1 MTRLFLTL
9 CAVLLAVTDLCAQ
22 RPDTSRVLALDP
34 AVRHGRLDNGLTF
47 YVRVNRYPRQRA
59 ELRLVVNAGSILED
73 EDQRGLAHFVE
84 HMAFN
89 GTTRFEKQELV
100 NFIEGLGM
108 RFGAHLNA
116 STSFDETVYQLQVP
130 TDRPEILP
138 RAFDV
143 LEDWAHGVTFEAEE
157 VERERGVVVEE
168 WRLGLGAEQ
177 RMFDSQLPVLFAG
190 SRYAIRLPIG
200 ERPILES
207 APRDALVRFYRDWY
221 RPDLM
226 AVVAVGDFDPDS
238 VEAMIRNRFARL
250 EHPAS
255 PRARSRYDVP
265 VQDTTM
271 VAVAVDPEAT
281 SSRVTVAWR
290 VPSDQRGTVGAYRE
304 SLVGQLHDQML
315 NIRLEELTRR
325 ENPPF
330 LGAAMGRWNMVRTAE
345 VVSLGAVVQDGGLE
359 RGLESAA
366 TEVERVRRH
375 GFTAGELDR
384 ARQEFLRAYE
394 RAFAE
399 RENTP
404 SSSFVVEYVSHFLE
418 GEPSPGI
425 AIEYALMQ
433 QLLPGISLEELNRAA
448 RQATGA
454 RGRILLANAPAKEGL
469 TQPDAAALL
478 AVFDRVTRSEVTAYQ
493 DIVADQPLVANRP
506 TAGRIVQEGR
516 DTVLGT
522 THWSLANGVQVVL
535 KSTDF
540 KADEILMS
548 GWSPGG
554 SSLAA
559 DSGYLSSALA
569 TTLVGLG
576 GLGGFDETTLR
587 KRLAGRT
594 VAVQPQIGSL
604 HEGLGGSTSP
614 RDLDVFF
621 ELIYLTMTA
630 PRADS
635 VAFRAFQ
642 SNARSVVA
650 NRTADPDAVFAD
662 TVSAVLTQHHPRTR
676 PITPEAVDSL
686 DLGRAYQF
694 YRTRFADASDFV
706 FIFVGALEPDSLR
719 PLVELWLGGLPALR
733 RGERWRDV
741 GIQAPRGVVQ
751 RTVRKG
757 LEPKSSTRMVFTGPF
772 EYSRANRAALR
783 GLASVLDIR
792 LREELREALGGTYG
806 VSVSAAPTRMPRQE
820 YSFSVSFGS
829 APERADELVAAVL
842 AQIDTL
848 RTRGPAAADLAKVVE
863 AEVRARETNLRQ
875 NNYWL
880 SQLMFLAQ
888 TGEPAAPVVN
898 PRGDADLLDAAAIQR
913 AARRWLDSA
922 NYVRVTLLP
931 ERPTP

>member
-1 MTRLFLTL
+1 MIRTRF
-9 CAVLLAVTDLCAQ
+9 
-22 RPDTSRVLALDP
+22 
-34 AVRHGRLDNGLTF
+34 GRLE
-47 YVRVNRYPRQRA
+47 RA
-59 ELRLVVNAGSILED
+59 
-73 EDQRGLAHFVE
+73 
-84 HMAFN
+84 
-89 GTTRFEKQELV
+89 
-100 NFIEGLGM
+100 
-108 RFGAHLNA
+108 
-116 STSFDETVYQLQVP
+116 
-130 TDRPEILP
+130 
-138 RAFDV
+138 
-143 LEDWAHGVTFEAEE
+143 
-157 VERERGVVVEE
+157 
-168 WRLGLGAEQ
+168 
-177 RMFDSQLPVLFAG
+177 
-190 SRYAIRLPIG
+190 
-200 ERPILES
+200 
-207 APRDALVRFYRDWY
+207 
-221 RPDLM
+221 
-226 AVVAVGDFDPDS
+226 
-238 VEAMIRNRFARL
+238 
-250 EHPAS
+250 AS
-255 PRARSRYDVP
+255 PRPRGRYDVP

-290 VPSDQRGTVGAYRE
+290 VPSDHRGTVGAYRQ

-330 LGAAMGRWNMVRTAE
+330 LGAGMGRWNMVRTAE

-359 RGLESAA
+359 RGLDVAA

-384 ARQEFLRAYE
+384 IRQEFLRAYE

-404 SSSFVVEYVSHFLE
+404 SSSFVGEYVSHYLE

-433 QLLPGISLEELNRAA
+433 QLLPGISLEEVNRAA

-454 RGRILLANAPAKEGL
+454 QGRILLANAPVKDGL
-469 TQPDAAALL
+469 AEPDGKALL
-478 AVFDRVTRSEVTAYQ
+478 AVFDRVTKSEVTAYE
-493 DIVADQPLVANRP
+493 DVVGDQPLVADP
-506 TAGRIVQEGR
+506 PAAGRVVQERR

-522 THWSLANGVQVVL
+522 THWTLSNGVQVVL
-535 KSTDF
+535 KPTDF

-548 GWSPGG
+548 AWSPGG

-594 VAVQPQIGSL
+594 VAVQPQIGAL
-604 HEGLGGSTSP
+604 HEGLGGSASP

-621 ELIYLTMTA
+621 ELIYLTLTA

-650 NRTADPDAVFAD
+650 NRGADPEAVFSD
-662 TVSAVLTQHHPRTR
+662 TVSAVLTQHHPRAR
-676 PITPEAVDSL
+676 PITPGAVDSL
-686 DLGRAYQF
+686 DLRRAFAF
-694 YRTRFADASDFV
+694 YRTRFADASDFIFV
-706 FIFVGALEPDSLR
+706 FVGALNPDSLR
-719 PLVELWLGGLPALR
+719 PLVERWLGGLPGLR

-741 GIQAPRGVVQ
+741 GIHAPRGVVQ

-772 EYSRANRAALR
+772 EYSRANRAAIR

-806 VSVSAAPTRMPRQE
+806 VSVSAAPTRLPRQE

-875 NNYWL
+875 NSYWL
-880 SQLMFLAQ
+880 SQIMFLEQ

-898 PRGDADLLDAAAIQR
+898 PRGDADLLNAAAIQR
-913 AARRWLDSA
+913 AAQRWLDPA